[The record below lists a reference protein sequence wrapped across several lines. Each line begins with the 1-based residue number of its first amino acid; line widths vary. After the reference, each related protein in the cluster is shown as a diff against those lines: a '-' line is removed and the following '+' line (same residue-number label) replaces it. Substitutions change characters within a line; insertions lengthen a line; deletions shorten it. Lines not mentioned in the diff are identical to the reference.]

1 MRHSA
6 YVRIANAF
14 GLNRLRS
21 KSAENNG
28 GQGQNR
34 TADTGIFSPL
44 LYRLS
49 YLAIWEACCHQ
60 GGDVVEFRDAYLIGS
75 RPLSQPKSREFLEK
89 EMKNFFFGEGA
100 QLPSDFKPAQGK

>member
-1 MRHSA
+1 MTELFII
-6 YVRIANAF
+6 YLV
-14 GLNRLRS
+14 G
-21 KSAENNG
+21 AERGTEATRGNLNG

-49 YLAIWEACCHQ
+49 YLAIWEACCHL

-75 RPLSQPKSREFLEK
+75 GPLSQPEFRQYSRY
-89 EMKNFFFGEGA
+89 
-100 QLPSDFKPAQGK
+100 